1 MLLIF
6 AGMGRH
12 MKMLGMNFYCDGQN
26 IDTKTSGIIHINIGV
41 HNYFWSEAVF
51 DTEQCSKKPL
61 LYLWGQNPW
70 KSLWWRLF
78 FSKKH
83 LKKDVFCVMS
93 LRRLEHISKK
103 MYFPSSLLDVSKA
116 FLAGIRDFSK
126 ILNKN
131 DFVWFP

>member
-83 LKKDVFCVMS
+83 LKKDVFCVIFLWYSGFFKNTQQKWFRVIS
-93 LRRLEHISKK
+93 LG
-103 MYFPSSLLDVSKA
+103 LLQYLIK
-116 FLAGIRDFSK
+116 
-126 ILNKN
+126 
-131 DFVWFP
+131 